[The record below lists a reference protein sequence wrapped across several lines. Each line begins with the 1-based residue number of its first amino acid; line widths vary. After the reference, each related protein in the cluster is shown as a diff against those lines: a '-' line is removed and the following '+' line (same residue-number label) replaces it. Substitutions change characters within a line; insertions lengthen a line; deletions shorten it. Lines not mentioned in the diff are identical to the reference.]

1 MAFQFPLETVLRLRR
16 GQERLERLRLE
27 TIHSELAQTRATL
40 EDLIEKSLELRRK
53 VQRDLANTLS
63 GSELQIAASQ
73 DETVA
78 LTRASLRNRIVE
90 LEQRRL
96 AQMHVYTKV
105 RQSRETF
112 EKLRDNK
119 LALYR
124 MEQARREQQILDDL
138 FLTRHDF
145 SADE

>member
-119 LALYR
+119 PALYR

>member
-105 RQSRETF
+105 RQTRETF

-138 FLTRHDF
+138 FLTRRDF